1 MKKHV
6 DSYNSHDW
14 SRFFLW
20 VLVVQ
25 EQKLLLDI
33 AILEVEVLNL
43 EMQITG
49 LQWRL
54 VQETSIEDDEVV
66 EDLHISTSPPSFF
79 QQRNTQ
85 QVSPVAG
92 GAALYAASHSLQLS
106 GGGFKSPA
114 LATLKELL
122 HVPCPLME
130 GEEEKE
136 EEEDEEP
143 PSPSPPRRSFW
154 SRWNG
159 QDLLCRSA
167 RPSVRK
173 VKQDSYFSLYIALIP
188 IMQGLRNVRSR
199 CPHVQCVSK
208 CTARTPLNFTNGN
221 QGLSYSKTQSTLCF
235 RWEVF

>member
-1 MKKHV
+1 M
-6 DSYNSHDW
+6 
-14 SRFFLW
+14 
-20 VLVVQ
+20 Q

-66 EDLHISTSPPSFF
+66 EDPDSSTSPPSFF
-79 QQRNTQ
+79 HQRNTQ
-85 QVSPVAG
+85 QVSPLAG
-92 GAALYAASHSLQLS
+92 GAAQYAASHTLQLS
-106 GGGFKSPA
+106 SGFKSPA
-114 LATLKELL
+114 CATLKELL
-122 HVPCPLME
+122 HVPCTLME
-130 GEEEKE
+130 EGK

-173 VKQDSYFSLYIALIP
+173 VKQDSYFNLYIALIP
-188 IMQGLRNVRSR
+188 IMQGLRNVGSR

-221 QGLSYSKTQSTLCF
+221 QGLSHTKTQSTLCF
-235 RWEVF
+235 SWEVF

>member
-1 MKKHV
+1 M
-6 DSYNSHDW
+6 
-14 SRFFLW
+14 
-20 VLVVQ
+20 Q

-54 VQETSIEDDEVV
+54 VQETIIEDDEVV
-66 EDLHISTSPPSFF
+66 EDLHSSTSPPSFF

-92 GAALYAASHSLQLS
+92 DAALYAASNSLQLS
-106 GGGFKSPA
+106 GGFKSPA

-122 HVPCPLME
+122 HVPCTLME
-130 GEEEKE
+130 EEEEKE

-173 VKQDSYFSLYIALIP
+173 VKQDS
-188 IMQGLRNVRSR
+188 
-199 CPHVQCVSK
+199 
-208 CTARTPLNFTNGN
+208 
-221 QGLSYSKTQSTLCF
+221 
-235 RWEVF
+235 

>member
-1 MKKHV
+1 
-6 DSYNSHDW
+6 
-14 SRFFLW
+14 
-20 VLVVQ
+20 VQ

-66 EDLHISTSPPSFF
+66 EDLHSSTSPPSFF

-136 EEEDEEP
+136 EEKEEEEDEEP

-173 VKQDSYFSLYIALIP
+173 VKQDSYFNLYIALIP

-199 CPHVQCVSK
+199 CPHV
-208 CTARTPLNFTNGN
+208 
-221 QGLSYSKTQSTLCF
+221 
-235 RWEVF
+235 